1 MRHYHL
7 LYKHNPSDKWSIY
20 TTTALDNGTA
30 ITNLLKDKE
39 AVYDYRIIKQEE
51 IENNDTNIG
60 HNLFK
65 LLVWLFTIAMVLW
78 AAQQQR

>member
-1 MRHYHL
+1 MYHYHL

-39 AVYDYRIIKQEE
+39 AVYDYRIIKQEP
-51 IENNDTNIG
+51 IEDNDTSIG
-60 HNLFK
+60 YNLFK
-65 LLVWLFTIAMVLW
+65 LIAWIITMAFVLW
-78 AAQQQR
+78 AVQQR

>member
-1 MRHYHL
+1 MYHYHL
-7 LYKHNPSDKWSIY
+7 LYKHNPSDKWSVH
-20 TTTALDNGTA
+20 TTTAPDNGTA

-60 HNLFK
+60 HNLFR
-65 LLVWLFTIAMVLW
+65 LVVWIITISLVLW
-78 AAQQQR
+78 VVQQR

>member
-1 MRHYHL
+1 MYHYHL

-39 AVYDYRIIKQEE
+39 AVYDYRIIKQEP
-51 IENNDTNIG
+51 IEDNDTSIG
-60 HNLFK
+60 YRLFK
-65 LLVWLFTIAMVLW
+65 LIAWIITIAFVLW
-78 AAQQQR
+78 AVQQR

>member
-1 MRHYHL
+1 MYHYHL

-30 ITNLLKDKE
+30 ITNLLRDKE

-51 IENNDTNIG
+51 IESNDTNIA

-65 LLVWLFTIAMVLW
+65 LLTWIITIAFVLW
-78 AAQQQR
+78 AVQQR

>member
-1 MRHYHL
+1 MYHYHL

-39 AVYDYRIIKQEE
+39 AVYDYRIIKQEP
-51 IENNDTNIG
+51 IEDNDTNIG
-60 HNLFK
+60 HNLLK
-65 LLVWLFTIAMVLW
+65 LIAWFITIAFALW
-78 AAQQQR
+78 AVQQR

>member
-1 MRHYHL
+1 MYHYHL

-39 AVYDYRIIKQEE
+39 AVYDYRIIKQES
-51 IENNDTNIG
+51 IEDNDTNIG

-65 LLVWLFTIAMVLW
+65 LIAWIITMALVLW
-78 AAQQQR
+78 AVQQR

>member
-1 MRHYHL
+1 MYHYHL

-39 AVYDYRIIKQEE
+39 AVYDYRIISQEE
-51 IENNDTNIG
+51 IESNDTNMG

-65 LLVWLFTIAMVLW
+65 LVVWVITMALVLW
-78 AAQQQR
+78 VVQQR

>member
-1 MRHYHL
+1 MYYYHL

-39 AVYDYRIIKQEE
+39 AVYDYRTIKQEE
-51 IENNDTNIG
+51 IESNDTNIAY
-60 HNLFK
+60 NLFK
-65 LLVWLFTIAMVLW
+65 LFVWLFTIAMVLW
-78 AAQQQR
+78 VVQQR

>member
-1 MRHYHL
+1 MYQYHL

-39 AVYDYRIIKQEE
+39 AVYDYRVIKQEE
-51 IENNDTNIG
+51 TESNDTNIAY
-60 HNLFK
+60 NLFK
-65 LLVWLFTIAMVLW
+65 LFVWIFTMAMVLW
-78 AAQQQR
+78 VVQQR

>member
-1 MRHYHL
+1 MYHYHL

-30 ITNLLKDKE
+30 ITNLLKDQE
-39 AVYDYRIIKQEE
+39 EVYDYRIISQEE
-51 IENNDTNIG
+51 TDSNDTNIG

-65 LLVWLFTIAMVLW
+65 LIAWIITMALVLW
-78 AAQQQR
+78 VVQQR

>member
-1 MRHYHL
+1 MYHYHL
-7 LYKHNPSDKWSIY
+7 LYKHNPNDKWNVY
-20 TTTALDNGTA
+20 TAAALDNGTA

-51 IENNDTNIG
+51 IESNDTNIA

-65 LLVWLFTIAMVLW
+65 LFVWLFTIAMVLW
-78 AAQQQR
+78 AVQQR

>member
-1 MRHYHL
+1 MYHYHL

-51 IENNDTNIG
+51 TDSNDTNIA

-65 LLVWLFTIAMVLW
+65 LFVWLFTIAMVLW
-78 AAQQQR
+78 AVQQR

>member
-1 MRHYHL
+1 MYHYHL

-39 AVYDYRIIKQEE
+39 AVYDYRVIKQEK
-51 IENNDTNIG
+51 IESNDTNIAQ
-60 HNLFK
+60 NLFRI
-65 LLVWLFTIAMVLW
+65 LVWLFAMAMVLW
-78 AAQQQR
+78 AVQQR

>member
-1 MRHYHL
+1 MYHYHL

-39 AVYDYRIIKQEE
+39 AVYDYRIIKQEP
-51 IENNDTNIG
+51 IEDNDTSIG
-60 HNLFK
+60 YNLFK
-65 LLVWLFTIAMVLW
+65 LIAWIITIAFALW
-78 AAQQQR
+78 AVQQR

>member
-1 MRHYHL
+1 MYHYHL
-7 LYKHNPSDKWSIY
+7 LYKHNPSDKWSVY

-51 IENNDTNIG
+51 TESNDTNIA

-65 LLVWLFTIAMVLW
+65 LLTWIIAMAFVLW
-78 AAQQQR
+78 AVQQR

>member
-1 MRHYHL
+1 MYHYHL

-20 TTTALDNGTA
+20 TTTGLDNGTA

-39 AVYDYRIIKQEE
+39 VVYDYRIISQEE
-51 IENNDTNIG
+51 IESNDTNIA

-65 LLVWLFTIAMVLW
+65 LLVWIFTIAMVLW
-78 AAQQQR
+78 AVQQR